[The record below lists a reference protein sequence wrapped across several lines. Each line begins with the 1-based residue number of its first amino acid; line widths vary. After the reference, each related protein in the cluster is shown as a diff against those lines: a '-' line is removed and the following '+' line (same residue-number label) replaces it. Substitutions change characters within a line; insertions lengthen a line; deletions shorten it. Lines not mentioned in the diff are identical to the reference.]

1 MVRTEMARVASERLE
16 FRVRAD
22 VKERIEHAAEL
33 ARLPVGDF
41 IRTAA
46 LARAEEVI
54 RSSVATVV
62 PARFFETLLAA
73 LDEAPH
79 AEPALARAADLARSV
94 VTSR

>member
-1 MVRTEMARVASERLE
+1 MGRAASERLE
-16 FRVRAD
+16 FRVRSD
-22 VKERIEHAAEL
+22 VKERIEQAAEL
-33 ARLPVGDF
+33 AQVPVGDF

-46 LARAEEVI
+46 QARAEEVI

-73 LDEAPH
+73 LDDAPR
-79 AEPALARAADLARSV
+79 AEPALARAADRARSA

>member
-1 MVRTEMARVASERLE
+1 MVRTAMARVASERLE

-22 VKERIEHAAEL
+22 VKERIEQAAEL
-33 ARLPVGDF
+33 AQLPVGDF

-46 LARAEEVI
+46 QARAEEVI

-62 PARFFETLLAA
+62 PAKFFETLLAA
-73 LDEAPH
+73 LDEAPQ
-79 AEPALARAADLARSV
+79 AEPALARAADRARSV